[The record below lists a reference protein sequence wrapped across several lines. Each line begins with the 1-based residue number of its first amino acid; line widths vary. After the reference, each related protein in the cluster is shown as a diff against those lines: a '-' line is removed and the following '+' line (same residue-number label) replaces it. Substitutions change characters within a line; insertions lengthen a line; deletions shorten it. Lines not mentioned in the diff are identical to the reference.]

1 MDVQTPLG
9 GSTESAIFQ
18 EPLNRRK
25 LNCVRQLSTQDK
37 AKEIDLGLHKKNARN
52 RHEDLGSI
60 LFFTKMVVSISNR
73 SANTDGTLKERPES
87 SSNFSLFSVL
97 SFMNLVQTQ
106 PSLVLL
112 YGT

>member
-1 MDVQTPLG
+1 VP
-9 GSTESAIFQ
+9 SNIFQ

-25 LNCVRQLSTQDK
+25 KKSVRRLSTQDK

-60 LFFTKMVVSISNR
+60 LFFYQNVVTISNR

-87 SSNFSLFSVL
+87 SSNL
-97 SFMNLVQTQ
+97 S
-106 PSLVLL
+106 
-112 YGT
+112 